1 MGVFFGRCGQTSL
14 MGHGTSFRIHGA
26 GYEAMAW
33 TAQDRYQSNFMF
45 ERARD
50 LDSWCNTAARYRM
63 LLLTPGIRNHS
74 TDYCIE
80 PDGGSGQR
88 FLQNCSAASS
98 KRRIDAVEQNSLH

>member
-50 LDSWCNTAARYRM
+50 LDSWCNTAAHYRM
-63 LLLTPGIRNHS
+63 LLLTPGMRNHS

-80 PDGGSGQR
+80 PDRGSGQR